1 MNIIEFPDNYKPKL
15 SVKYPP
21 FMIGDHIE
29 EHFYYYNKKKKSYL
43 RTYLLGI
50 FIKNILGY
58 NYFNQDNYNRRKL
71 QRQFNK
77 LTNSQDVYCIL
88 HEDDD
93 PIHHS
98 KRLFIDVPDKTIIFG
113 ASYGDIPI
121 PLLYDDGGL
130 FESKERT
137 PIENKKYL
145 CSFIGANSH
154 AVRTKM
160 QEYISGIP
168 DFYSSLDKW
177 KEDVS
182 IDKQNE
188 FIEVSLDSKFGLAPR
203 GNGRGSF
210 RFYELLKLGVIPIYI
225 WDDIEWLPYKE
236 YIDYSAF
243 SISININDIHTLE
256 LLLKSISN
264 EKITLMLAEYQKVK
278 HWFTPDGLSEYILNK
293 FESLEKKIGYEVL
306 KTMSKKEIMA
316 HMISR

>member
-29 EHFYYYNKKKKSYL
+29 EHFYYYNKKKESYL
-43 RTYLLGI
+43 RTSLLGI
-50 FIKNILGY
+50 FCKNILGY
-58 NYFNQDNYNRRKL
+58 NYFNQDNYNRRNL
-71 QRQFNK
+71 QRQFNQ
-77 LTNSQDVYCIL
+77 LTNPQDLYCIL

-98 KRLFIDVPDKTIIFG
+98 KRLFIQVPDKTIIFG

-130 FESKERT
+130 FESKERI
-137 PIENKKYL
+137 PLEDKKYL
-145 CSFIGANSH
+145 CSFIGANTH
-154 AVRTKM
+154 RVRTKM
-160 QEYISGIP
+160 QEYITGRA

-188 FIEVSLDSKFGLAPR
+188 FITVSLDSKFGLAPR

-243 SISININDIHTLE
+243 SISIHTDDIDRLE
-256 LLLKSISN
+256 SLLKSISN
-264 EKITLMLAEYQKVK
+264 EKITLMIAEYQKVK
-278 HWFTPDGLSEYILNK
+278 HWFTPDGLCEYIIQK

-306 KTMSKKEIMA
+306 KTMSKKNIME
-316 HMISR
+316 HMWDI